1 MAAGSGA
8 DWIDGPGVEVGGGET
23 GGGAGGVGAGGAG
36 GVGAGGAGGVGAGG
50 AGGVGDD
57 GGGGALAMG
66 CVPPGVDSEALLP
79 PPQPASDKEPQ
90 AAVNCHRN

>member
-8 DWIDGPGVEVGGGET
+8 DWIDGPGVADGAGAGGGG
-23 GGGAGGVGAGGAG
+23 GGGAGVEGAGGG
-36 GVGAGGAGGVGAGG
+36 
-50 AGGVGDD
+50 

-66 CVPPGVDSEALLP
+66 VVPPDEVDSEALLP

-90 AAVNCHRN
+90 AAEICHRN